1 MHFVLLPG
9 LDGTGELFEPIRE
22 ALAGAGHVATVIA
35 YPRDEALDY
44 ASLVERVVLPDVP
57 FVLVG
62 ESFSGPVA
70 LALAARRPPSLRAVV
85 LVATFA
91 RPPLLGSPFLLPFV
105 GALLFRLALPPV
117 LLRCLL
123 VGFRAPASLVGRV
136 AATVRSV
143 PPGVLAHRVRAVLAV
158 DAESAARAC
167 TVPVLYLRATH
178 DRLVPG
184 RCAAHLGA
192 LIPGM
197 QVGEVAGPHL
207 VLQANPEE
215 AAREILRFVEGL
227 GSAHERAPALGELQ

>member
-9 LDGTGELFEPIRE
+9 LDGTGALFDPIRE
-22 ALAGAGHVATVIA
+22 ALERAGHVVTVVA
-35 YPRDEALDY
+35 YPPDEELDY
-44 ASLVERVVLPDVP
+44 ASLVERVVLPSVP

-70 LALAARRPPSLRAVV
+70 LALAARRPPFLRAVV

-91 RPPLLGSPFLLPFV
+91 RPPLLGSPFLLPVV

-123 VGFRAPASLVGRV
+123 VGFGASASLVGLV

-158 DAESAARAC
+158 DADVAARAC

-178 DRLVPG
+178 DRLVAR
-184 RCAAHLGA
+184 RCADHLGA

-197 QVGEVAGPHL
+197 QVRDVVGPHL

-215 AAREILRFVEGL
+215 AAREILRFVDGL
-227 GSAHERAPALGELQ
+227 LSAHERAPAVGELP